1 MLSSNKYKNSSI
13 FAFLLIIKLLCS
25 IPSFGKTTSNEL
37 ATLIEKGDKYLLY
50 SRFDS
55 AMTQYNSAKAIAEKN
70 QDWISFIDCLNK
82 ISETYASAYDP
93 EKAQDVAIE
102 ALKLANE
109 KAGKNSIQAVA
120 ALNNLGNAHYLRGR
134 HQAALDEFNKVME
147 MYEHLPEDKKYVLS
161 APVIMG
167 IGNVYYSKYQYRDA
181 LKHFKEALDI
191 NTSHFGENHPNVAYS
206 YMSLGNLYRNMGS
219 YSNAQENYDRASTLL
234 VKYFGENHPS
244 VATSYIG
251 KADLYCNTRQ
261 YDLALQYYLKA
272 QTIYEQ
278 FLKNTDPR
286 FGDIYMGLGEINKGQ
301 REYDQAIEN
310 YKKALDIYLNSV
322 GKEHQNS
329 VRANLEIGNAFMY
342 EEKNMD
348 ALKYYNNVLEIN
360 YMLVGE
366 NHTNTSGAYNN
377 LGGVYYF
384 IGNYDV
390 ALNYY
395 EKALKIDKAIYGN
408 DHPNVANSYYNIAR
422 VHSEKGHSEKALE
435 YIQYAINSSIINFDN
450 KDIYTNP
457 KLLNYFDDKDLMWY
471 LNFKGETLEAGFKV
485 NANVKGLDVALH
497 SFVLSDSLIDKIRES
512 YTNKL
517 DQQELAKITTK
528 IYASAVNSAY
538 SLIQLLTP
546 QNVKFISKE
555 ATYEQKLQEYK
566 ERLFYFSEKSKA
578 CMLFSSVAKAN
589 AKNFGGVPDTLLQ
602 KEIKLKSNISQ
613 LTQELYMYTDP
624 EIKKQVA
631 KKLFDS
637 NRAYEELLVS
647 FQKDYP
653 KYHDLKYDVGVVS
666 VKQMQNFLS
675 DSSMMISY
683 LISKEYLY
691 IISITK
697 NSIDIIRKPYDGS
710 LAKQVRRFRN
720 GILLQV
726 EDVYY
731 SAANELFTYL
741 MPAKILSKIKNII
754 VVPDGPIHFIPFEA
768 LLDQKVNDLPSYKDL
783 PFLIKKYAF
792 SYSYAANL
800 VYRIFNNPKTAK
812 PKAPNDAYA
821 LAPIN
826 FKYLPQDSTNSDTL
840 QYPSLQG
847 TENEVNALRNIF
859 SVSGKNLQF
868 DMFANA
874 TENKLN
880 SVVPGNFKYLHLA
893 THGFMSDDNPERSG
907 ILLYQTSRKEDGMLL
922 AGEIYNINLNAEM
935 VVLSACETGLGKTAF
950 GEGLVGMGRSLI
962 YAGAKNLT
970 LSLWT
975 VSDEATNQLMN
986 RFYTYIVPQTV
997 PSTVGQSLVYASYLR
1012 QAKLDLVATGQFS
1025 HPYYWAPFVLQGK

>member
-1 MLSSNKYKNSSI
+1 MNTKIKNTKVAI
-13 FAFLLIIKLLCS
+13 ITFLFVNILLILQNAEARFANDETK
-25 IPSFGKTTSNEL
+25 
-37 ATLIEKGDKYLLY
+37 TLIERGDKYLLY

-55 AMTQYNSAKAIAEKN
+55 ALTQFTEAKAIAEN
-70 QDWISFIDCLNK
+70 TQDWIVYIDCLNK
-82 ISETYASAYDP
+82 ISETYSSAYDP
-93 EKAQDVAIE
+93 EKAQNIALE

-134 HQAALDEFNKVME
+134 HQAALEEFNKVME
-147 MYEHLPEDKKYVLS
+147 MYDLLPEDKKYVLS

-181 LKHFKEALDI
+181 LKHFKDALDI
-191 NTSHFGENHPNVAYS
+191 NTKHYGAEHPNVAYS

-219 YSNAQENYDRASTLL
+219 FSNAQDNFDKASTLL

-261 YDLALQYYLKA
+261 YDLAIQYYLKA
-272 QTIYEQ
+272 QSIYEQ
-278 FLKNTDPR
+278 FLKPSDPR
-286 FGDIYMGLGEINKGQ
+286 FGDIFMGLGDINKGQ
-301 REYDQAIEN
+301 REYELAIEN
-310 YKKALDIYLNSV
+310 YKKALNIFVGSV

-329 VRANLEIGNAFMY
+329 VRANLEIGNSFMY
-342 EEKNMD
+342 EEKNTE

-384 IGNYDV
+384 IGNYNV

-422 VHSEKGHSEKALE
+422 VYAEKGNSEQALN
-435 YIQYAINSSIINFDN
+435 YIQLAINSSIINFDD

-471 LNFKGETLEAGFKV
+471 LNFKGETLEAGFKT

-512 YTNKL
+512 YTNKI
-517 DQQELAKITTK
+517 DQAELAKITTK
-528 IYASAVNSAY
+528 IYASAVNAAY
-538 SLIQLLTP
+538 SLINLITP
-546 QNVKFISKE
+546 QNVKFIDRD
-555 ATYEQKLQEYK
+555 ATYEQKLKEYK
-566 ERLFYFSEKSKA
+566 DKLFYFSEKSKA

-589 AKNFGGVPDTLLQ
+589 AKNFGGVPDSLLQ
-602 KEIKLKSNISQ
+602 KEVKLKSNISQ

-631 KKLFDS
+631 QKLFES
-637 NRAYEELLVS
+637 NRSYESLLAS
-647 FQKDYP
+647 FSKDFP

-666 VKQMQNFLS
+666 VAQLQKFLP
-675 DSSMMISY
+675 DTSMLISY
-683 LISKEYLY
+683 LISKDNLY
-691 IISITK
+691 IISVSKT
-697 NSIDIIRKPYDGS
+697 NIDIIKKPYDGS
-710 LAKQVRRFRN
+710 LERWVRAFRN
-720 GILLQV
+720 GILLRID
-726 EDVYY
+726 EVYY
-731 SAANELFTYL
+731 ANAYDIYNYL
-741 MPAKILSKIKNII
+741 IPPNIPNTIKNII
-754 VVPDGPIHFIPFEA
+754 IVPDGPIHFVPFEA
-768 LLDQKVNDLPSYKDL
+768 LLDKNANETSTYKNL
-783 PFLIKKYAF
+783 PFLVNKYAF
-792 SYSYAANL
+792 SYTYAANL

-812 PKAPNDAYA
+812 PKAPLDGYA

-826 FKYLPQDSTNSDTL
+826 FKYQSTDTL
-840 QYPSLQG
+840 NNQIINYPSLVG
-847 TENEVNALRNIF
+847 TESEIVALNAIF
-859 SVSGKNLQF
+859 SVTGKSF
-868 DMFANA
+868 IYDMYKDASE
-874 TENKLN
+874 TKLN
-880 SVVPGNFKYLHLA
+880 EMTPGNFQYLHLA
-893 THGFMSDDNPERSG
+893 THGFTSDANPDQSG
-907 ILLYQTSRKEDGMLL
+907 ILLHQNNRKEDGMLL

-935 VVLSACETGLGKTAF
+935 VVLSACETGLGKTSF
-950 GEGLVGMGRSLI
+950 GEGLVGMGRSLL

-975 VSDEATNQLMN
+975 VSDEATNTLMAK
-986 RFYTYIVPQTV
+986 FYSYIIPLNV
-997 PSTVGQSLVYASYLR
+997 PSAVDKSLSYAAYLR
-1012 QAKLDLVATGQFS
+1012 KAKLDLVHSDNFS
-1025 HPYYWAPFVLQGK
+1025 HPYYWAPFILQGK